1 MAQYEVIDNFL
12 PQDIFEVIKNHF
24 MGHIL
29 PWYYQS
35 SVATLDSEK
44 DPPFY
49 FTHALFVDYK
59 ANSDAFNLIFPLIQ
73 KIEPKA
79 LIRIKANLYPNSPS
93 IIEHDWHTDFPSEHK
108 AAIFYIN
115 TNNGFTILE
124 DGTKIQSVA
133 NRLLKF
139 DGSKLHKSTTCT
151 DEKVRVN
158 IGFNYF

>member
-1 MAQYEVIDNFL
+1 MSRYEIIDNFL
-12 PQDIFEVIKNHF
+12 PDEVFSSIQEHF
-24 MGHIL
+24 MGRDL
-29 PWYYQS
+29 SWYYQS
-35 SVATLDSEK
+35 AVSSPDSEK

-49 FTHALFVDYK
+49 FTHAVFFDYK
-59 ANSDAFNLIFPLIQ
+59 VNSDVFNRIFPLIQ
-73 KIEPKA
+73 KIEPTA
-79 LIRIKANLYPNSPS
+79 LIRIKANLYPNSSS

-124 DGTKIQSVA
+124 DGTKIESVA

-139 DGSKLHKSTTCT
+139 DGSKMHKSTTCT
-151 DEKVRVN
+151 DSKVRVN